1 MGSGRALA
9 LGWFPVQDDIRRWLL
24 LSGLTAAS
32 LAALERHLPRW
43 ERRLRAMGVTEVV
56 PPTVSRGPMDDRVSS
71 LLCLWT
77 KQAMAPEVRDKASEH
92 ELRNLTRTRAWK
104 V

>member
-1 MGSGRALA
+1 M
-9 LGWFPVQDDIRRWLL
+9 QDDIRRWLL

-71 LLCLWT
+71 LLCCLWT